1 MKSERRK
8 IVGEKMNLK
17 LKGSINRLLLLLAV
31 ALLASAAVSAQDVKY
46 NFMPGTDF
54 SKYHT
59 YKWVDLP
66 ENVHPNQIISQE
78 IKQAVDNTLATKGLT
93 QATGDTADVYVGYQC
108 SIDQERQLNAWGM
121 RGIGGGMGGLT
132 TSTISN
138 GTLAVDFYD
147 PTSKNLIWRGTAT
160 KTLNPSGNQQK
171 DMEKLNKSVAK
182 LLKNFPPP
190 PAK

>member
-1 MKSERRK
+1 
-8 IVGEKMNLK
+8 MNLRTK
-17 LKGSINRLLLLLAV
+17 ASIVRFLFLVGFVLLAGT
-31 ALLASAAVSAQDVKY
+31 ALSAQDVKY

-59 YKWVDLP
+59 FKWVDLP
-66 ENVHPNQIISQE
+66 ENVHPSQIVSQE
-78 IKQAVDNTLATKGLT
+78 IKQAVNGVLASKGFTL
-93 QATGDTADVYVGYQC
+93 ATGDTADVYVGYQC
-108 SIDQERQLNAWGM
+108 SVDQERQLNAWGM
-121 RGIGGGMGGLT
+121 RGIGGGMGGAT

-147 PTSKNLIWRGTAT
+147 PASKNLIWRGTAT

-171 DMEKLNKSVAK
+171 DMNNLNKAVAK

-190 PAK
+190 PPKN

>member
-1 MKSERRK
+1 MTLSTRNS
-8 IVGEKMNLK
+8 VV
-17 LKGSINRLLLLLAV
+17 RLLLLVGV
-31 ALLASAAVSAQDVKY
+31 ALLAGTALSAQDVKY

-78 IKQAVDNTLATKGLT
+78 IKQAINNTLAGKGLT

-108 SIDQERQLNAWGM
+108 SVDQERQLNAWGM
-121 RGIGGGMGGLT
+121 RGIGGGMGSLT

-147 PTSKNLIWRGTAT
+147 PTSKQLIWRGTAT
-160 KTLNPSGNQQK
+160 KALNPSGNQQK
-171 DMEKLNKSVAK
+171 DMNNLNKAVTK

-190 PAK
+190 PPKR

>member
-1 MKSERRK
+1 MTFRAKAS
-8 IVGEKMNLK
+8 VVP
-17 LKGSINRLLLLLAV
+17 LLITIAFVLLAGT
-31 ALLASAAVSAQDVKY
+31 ALSAQTVTY

-59 YKWVDLP
+59 FKWVDLP
-66 ENVHPNQIISQE
+66 SNVHPNQIISQE
-78 IKQAVDNTLATKGLT
+78 IKEAVNNVLTSKGLT

-108 SIDQERQLNAWGM
+108 SVDQERQLNAWGM
-121 RGIGGGMGGLT
+121 RGIGGGMGGAT

-147 PTSKNLIWRGTAT
+147 PTSKDLIWRGSAT

-171 DMEKLNKSVAK
+171 DMEKLNKAVAK

-190 PAK
+190 QK